1 MHFRVMVTVG
11 KIVLEVELS
20 GQRGHTESGRHDTG
34 GAHRFAAGHRGD
46 TLLRCHLFVSLNL
59 TPFRTE
65 GNVCRVAR
73 YAAFPCKRGL
83 IKTVSESYIQ

>member
-1 MHFRVMVTVG
+1 MVSVAIP
-11 KIVLEVELS
+11 KVA
-20 GQRGHTESGRHDTG
+20 DTTRA
-34 GAHRFAAGHRGD
+34 GAHRFAARHRGD
-46 TLLRCHLFVSLNL
+46 TLLCCHLFVSLNL

-83 IKTVSESYIQ
+83 IKTASESYIQ

>member
-1 MHFRVMVTVG
+1 MVTVG

-20 GQRGHTESGRHDTG
+20 GQRTAWPYTESGRHDTG
-34 GAHRFAAGHRGD
+34 RAHRFAAGHRGD
-46 TLLRCHLFVSLNL
+46 TLLCCHLFVSLNL

-65 GNVCRVAR
+65 GNECRIAR

-83 IKTVSESYIQ
+83 IKTASESYIQ